1 VRIRGNHAR
10 GLRNAVT
17 HAPFEDAP
25 RDFRFENMDELD
37 RLYRL
42 LVDAI
47 RTQQPELL
55 ARPFEVADIYQSI
68 LPYRLH
74 RRALGMDTNSDY
86 EMALLRL
93 LSGER
98 GYVIGDDD
106 MQEALRRELATP
118 NPDPGAFRPYAQSHV
133 GLAADALRRL
143 EDGSAARSAP
153 TPAATPVVA
162 QRAAAPTFAP
172 PAPAAAARPSVAPRP
187 SVAAPAP
194 PPPAAPMRQPVTN
207 PSQPQSQ
214 PQTMSVPPRSTTAE
228 ALGGK
233 CRYCSGALPAGRRLT
248 YCPHCGQN
256 LTVQHCPA
264 CNTELEVGWKFCT
277 TCGRGV
283 SGG

>member
-1 VRIRGNHAR
+1 
-10 GLRNAVT
+10 
-17 HAPFEDAP
+17 
-25 RDFRFENMDELD
+25 MDELD

-47 RTQQPELL
+47 KAQHPELL
-55 ARPFEVADIYQSI
+55 TRPFEVADVYQSI

-74 RRALGMDTNSDY
+74 RRALGMETNSDY
-86 EMALLRL
+86 EMTLLRL
-93 LSGER
+93 LAGER
-98 GYVIGDDD
+98 GYMIGDDE
-106 MQEALRRELATP
+106 MQEALRRELSAT

-133 GLAADALRRL
+133 ALAADALRRL
-143 EDGSAARSAP
+143 EQGAAAAAGARGYG
-153 TPAATPVVA
+153 TPAATPTTPP
-162 QRAAAPTFAP
+162 RASASAAFAPPHPPAAPPHPPAAP
-172 PAPAAAARPSVAPRP
+172 HRPAPAAAPQAPSP
-187 SVAAPAP
+187 APAP
-194 PPPAAPMRQPVTN
+194 MRSPVTN
-207 PSQPQSQ
+207 PTQQ
-214 PQTMSVPPRSTTAE
+214 QTMSAPPRSTTAE
-228 ALGGK
+228 ALGGR

>member
-1 VRIRGNHAR
+1 
-10 GLRNAVT
+10 
-17 HAPFEDAP
+17 
-25 RDFRFENMDELD
+25 MDELD

-47 RTQQPELL
+47 RAHEPELL
-55 ARPFEVADIYQSI
+55 ARPFEIADIYQSI

-86 EMALLRL
+86 EMAMLRL

-98 GYVIGDDD
+98 GYVIGDAA
-106 MQEALRRELATP
+106 MQDALRRELATP

-133 GLAADALRRL
+133 ELAADALRRM
-143 EDGSAARSAP
+143 DHGVSAP
-153 TPAATPVVA
+153 ARVVQPPAAPVA
-162 QRAAAPTFAP
+162 
-172 PAPAAAARPSVAPRP
+172 APRP
-187 SVAAPAP
+187 SVPVAPPAVQRPAAPAAAP
-194 PPPAAPMRQPVTN
+194 SVPYAPPAAPPAAPAHAPVTN
-207 PSQPQSQ
+207 PSLQ
-214 PQTMSVPPRSTTAE
+214 QTMSAPPRSTTAE
-228 ALGGK
+228 ALGGR

>member
-1 VRIRGNHAR
+1 
-10 GLRNAVT
+10 
-17 HAPFEDAP
+17 
-25 RDFRFENMDELD
+25 MDELD

-42 LVDAI
+42 LVETIKA
-47 RTQQPELL
+47 QQPELL
-55 ARPFEVADIYQSI
+55 TRPFEVADVYQSI

-74 RRALGMDTNSDY
+74 RRALGMETNSDY

-106 MQEALRRELATP
+106 MQDALRRELATP
-118 NPDPGAFRPYAQSHV
+118 HPDPGAFRPYAQSHV
-133 GLAADALRRL
+133 ALAADALRRF
-143 EDGSAARSAP
+143 EQGGAAASVGAGRGMP
-153 TPAATPVVA
+153 TPAATPTA
-162 QRAAAPTFAP
+162 PPRAPAPMAAGAAPSFAP
-172 PAPAAAARPSVAPRP
+172 PASPPPPPRP
-187 SVAAPAP
+187 PM
-194 PPPAAPMRQPVTN
+194 PPAAPRPPVTN
-207 PSQPQSQ
+207 PSLQQT
-214 PQTMSVPPRSTTAE
+214 TMSAPPRSTTAE
-228 ALGGK
+228 ALGGR

-283 SGG
+283 SGA

>member
-1 VRIRGNHAR
+1 MT
-10 GLRNAVT
+10 L
-17 HAPFEDAP
+17 P
-25 RDFRFENMDELD
+25 RDSRFENMDELD

-42 LVDAI
+42 LVDTI
-47 RTQQPELL
+47 RTQQPDLL

-74 RRALGMDTNSDY
+74 RRALGMETNSDY

-98 GYVIGDDD
+98 GYMIGDDD
-106 MQEALRRELATP
+106 MQEAFRRELATT
-118 NPDPGAFRPYAQSHV
+118 NPDPGAFRSYAQSHV
-133 GLAADALRRL
+133 GLAADALRRI
-143 EDGSAARSAP
+143 EQGGGAARSAP
-153 TPAATPVVA
+153 TPAAAPV
-162 QRAAAPTFAP
+162 AAPRPAAQNAPPSFAP
-172 PAPAAAARPSVAPRP
+172 PAAPVAAPRPPMPPAAPPAPVPPAPPAAAAPR
-187 SVAAPAP
+187 A
-194 PPPAAPMRQPVTN
+194 PVTN
-207 PSQPQSQ
+207 PSLQQT
-214 PQTMSVPPRSTTAE
+214 TMSAPPRSTTAE
-228 ALGGK
+228 ALGGR
-233 CRYCSGALPAGRRLT
+233 CRYCSGTLPAGRRLT

>member
-1 VRIRGNHAR
+1 
-10 GLRNAVT
+10 
-17 HAPFEDAP
+17 
-25 RDFRFENMDELD
+25 MDELD

-42 LVDAI
+42 LVDTI
-47 RTQQPELL
+47 RAQHPELL

-68 LPYRLH
+68 MPYRLH
-74 RRALGMDTNSDY
+74 RRSLGMDTNSDY

-98 GYVIGDDD
+98 GYIIGDDE
-106 MQEALRRELATP
+106 MQNALRRELATP
-118 NPDPGAFRPYAQSHV
+118 NPDPGAFRPFAQSHV
-133 GLAADALRRL
+133 ELAADALRRL
-143 EDGSAARSAP
+143 EQGGSATARVMSAP
-153 TPAATPVVA
+153 
-162 QRAAAPTFAP
+162 AAAPAAP
-172 PAPAAAARPSVAPRP
+172 PRPSVPAAPPPAPPRPVAPPRPPTPYAAPPAPYAPPAAPAAAATHA
-187 SVAAPAP
+187 
-194 PPPAAPMRQPVTN
+194 PVTN
-207 PSQPQSQ
+207 PSLQ
-214 PQTMSVPPRSTTAE
+214 QTMSAPPRSTTAE
-228 ALGGK
+228 ALGGQ

>member
-1 VRIRGNHAR
+1 
-10 GLRNAVT
+10 
-17 HAPFEDAP
+17 
-25 RDFRFENMDELD
+25 MDELD

-42 LVDAI
+42 LVDTI
-47 RTQQPELL
+47 RTQYPELL

-86 EMALLRL
+86 EMSLLRL

-98 GYVIGDDD
+98 NYMIGDDD
-106 MQEALRRELATP
+106 MQEALKRELATP

-143 EDGSAARSAP
+143 DDGSMARSAP
-153 TPAATPVVA
+153 TPSATPAVT

-172 PAPAAAARPSVAPRP
+172 PPPVAPPR
-187 SVAAPAP
+187 
-194 PPPAAPMRQPVTN
+194 PPAAPVAPPAPASPPSASPPSAVPARPQATN
-207 PSQPQSQ
+207 PSQPQ
-214 PQTMSVPPRSTTAE
+214 TMSAPPRSTTAE
-228 ALGGK
+228 ALGGR

-283 SGG
+283 SGA

>member
-1 VRIRGNHAR
+1 
-10 GLRNAVT
+10 
-17 HAPFEDAP
+17 
-25 RDFRFENMDELD
+25 MDELD

-47 RTQQPELL
+47 KAQHPELL
-55 ARPFEVADIYQSI
+55 TRPFEVADVYQSI

-74 RRALGMDTNSDY
+74 RRALGMETNSDY

-93 LSGER
+93 LAGER
-98 GYVIGDDD
+98 GYLIGDDD
-106 MQEALRRELATP
+106 MQEALRRELSAP
-118 NPDPGAFRPYAQSHV
+118 NPDPGAFRPYSQSHV
-133 GLAADALRRL
+133 ALAADALRRL
-143 EDGSAARSAP
+143 EQGGAAAAGARGYG
-153 TPAATPVVA
+153 TPAATPTA
-162 QRAAAPTFAP
+162 PPRPSATASASAAPSFAP
-172 PAPAAAARPSVAPRP
+172 PH
-187 SVAAPAP
+187 
-194 PPPAAPMRQPVTN
+194 PPAAPQRPMPAAAPQAPSPAPAPMRSPVTN
-207 PSQPQSQ
+207 PNLQ
-214 PQTMSVPPRSTTAE
+214 QTMSAPPRSTTAE
-228 ALGGK
+228 ALGGR

>member
-1 VRIRGNHAR
+1 
-10 GLRNAVT
+10 
-17 HAPFEDAP
+17 
-25 RDFRFENMDELD
+25 MDELD

-42 LVDAI
+42 LVDTIKA
-47 RTQQPELL
+47 QHPELL
-55 ARPFEVADIYQSI
+55 TRPFEVADIYQSI

-86 EMALLRL
+86 EMTLLRL

-98 GYVIGDDD
+98 GYIIGDDD
-106 MQEALRRELATP
+106 MQDAVRRELASP

-133 GLAADALRRL
+133 ALAADALRRL
-143 EDGSAARSAP
+143 EHGGAAAGAASGRGVP
-153 TPAATPVVA
+153 TPAATPTVPP
-162 QRAAAPTFAP
+162 RAAAPMSGGAPSFAPPRAPAAPAPAARPIPTAAP
-172 PAPAAAARPSVAPRP
+172 PAPAAP
-187 SVAAPAP
+187 
-194 PPPAAPMRQPVTN
+194 APMRSPVTN
-207 PSQPQSQ
+207 PSLQ
-214 PQTMSVPPRSTTAE
+214 QTMSAPPRSTTAE
-228 ALGGK
+228 ALGGR

-248 YCPHCGQN
+248 FCPHCGQN